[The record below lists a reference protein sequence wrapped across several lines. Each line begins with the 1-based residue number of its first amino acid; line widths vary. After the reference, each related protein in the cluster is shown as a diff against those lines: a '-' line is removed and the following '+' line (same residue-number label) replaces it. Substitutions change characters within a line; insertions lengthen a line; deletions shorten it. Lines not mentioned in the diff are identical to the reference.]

1 MNNENEGTN
10 VKNKNMLNK
19 ICIISSC
26 VLLCI
31 AIMLSF
37 VGCPTDTSN
46 DNGTDNGNN
55 SQSDKSVYVL
65 MNIPYD
71 VFYSAEGVGKR
82 SDNNAKVNYTQ
93 TNVQIGGADA
103 VTSAT
108 TKFGNYGLAGGGY
121 HKEKTNFSDDEAAS
135 ATGATCAGVTW
146 PVKASSIEDV
156 KKLGGNEIKASSTL
170 TMRSKGK
177 GGKLNEPVNL
187 SGWQCLTETD
197 KDYSYYVLNSAP
209 AYYMTLTVNGNT
221 PIFSATVGT
230 AESKTASPTVSYN
243 GHHAGT
249 TFKLPDEQAGY
260 QINAVVITTGTIK
273 AGLLH
278 LWGFWRNQEI
288 GLDGLEGVVG
298 TAITNVRVYCNEN
311 TTDVT
316 KVVYHVF
323 DYAMNVT
330 ALPDYIGTDAAVSLD
345 TNDPTKLN
353 VTIPSA
359 LTNPKVT
366 VTYSVNR
373 VSTTVVDKATAENGV
388 VTLPSDKTLIKGT
401 YSVQILSDNYAPIA
415 KSVAVNGSISDEDI
429 VNLNENIIKA
439 NAYAAADDTLSDL
452 SNDIKSAWTVLS
464 ASVVSN
470 AELTELKSDFTTHLA
485 AANAVTLTGTAFSG
499 VVGTSGSRAY
509 VGLFKPTIFKAEYD
523 ELWKKYCS
531 QCGYADNSADTADFL
546 KASISA
552 ETWGPTAKQ
561 GQTTFNC
568 ELHPTGNEVL
578 TFSVDNGVY
587 KLNDGT
593 NTYTYDYLG
602 ISYMGARE
610 DWHAIM
616 PNYVPEGFVVSYDCA
631 VYKAKEDNAGEYKY
645 VMLLPDTP
653 EETYHIEFRYGSDI
667 DALQKA
673 LSGQYSFW
681 LAAGIPQNAD
691 ETMIDNVIKLFVT
704 ENLNK
709 N

>member
-1 MNNENEGTN
+1 MNNKHEETN
-10 VKNKNMLNK
+10 VKNKNYLNR

-26 VLLCI
+26 MLVGL
-31 AIMLSF
+31 AIMLSLI
-37 VGCPTDTSN
+37 GCPQNTDSGNQSSN
-46 DNGTDNGNN
+46 QQNGNN
-55 SQSDKSVYVL
+55 EDKSVYVL
-65 MNIPYD
+65 MNIPYSE
-71 VFYSAEGVGKR
+71 FYAAEGVGKS
-82 SDNNAKVNYTQ
+82 SDGKVNYTK

-108 TKFGNYGLAGGGY
+108 TKYGNYGLAGGGY
-121 HKEKTNFSDDEAAS
+121 HYGRTYKSDTEAQ
-135 ATGATCAGVTW
+135 GATAAGVTW
-146 PVKASSIEDV
+146 PVKASSLEEI
-156 KKLGGNEIKASSTL
+156 KSLGGTEVTADTTVKTASN
-170 TMRSKGK
+170 GK
-177 GGKLNEPVNL
+177 GGKFNAVTTLT
-187 SGWQCLTETD
+187 GWQCLTETGT
-197 KDYSYYVLNSAP
+197 DYSYYVLDNAP
-209 AYYMTLTVNGNT
+209 TYYMTLTLNGST
-221 PIFSATVGT
+221 PTFSAVSGN
-230 AESKTASPTVSYN
+230 AETKDQISPDISYN

-260 QINAVVITTGTIK
+260 QINAVVITAGTTK

-288 GLDGLEGVVG
+288 GLDGLEGVLG
-298 TAITNVRVYCNEN
+298 TQITNVRVYCNEN
-311 TTDVT
+311 TTDV
-316 KVVYHVF
+316 KNVVYHVF
-323 DYAMNVT
+323 DYPMNVT
-330 ALPDYIGTDAAVSLD
+330 ALPDYTGDDTAAALD
-345 TNDPTKLN
+345 NDDQTKLN

-373 VSTTVVDKATAENGV
+373 VSTTVIEDAEPDNGV
-388 VTLPSDKTLIKGT
+388 IVLDADKTLIKGT
-401 YSVQILSDNYAPIA
+401 YSVQIKSDNYAPIV
-415 KSVAVNGSISDEDI
+415 KSVIVSGSISEDDI
-429 VNLNENIIKA
+429 VTLNENIIRA
-439 NAYAAADDTLSDL
+439 NAYAAANDTLTDL

-470 AELTELKSDFTTHLA
+470 AELTKLKSDFATHFA
-485 AANAVTLTGTAFSG
+485 AANAVTLTETAFSG

-509 VGLFKPTIFKAEYD
+509 VGLFKPTIFDETYD
-523 ELWKKYCS
+523 ETWKQYCV
-531 QCGYADNSADTADFL
+531 QCGYADNSADTAAFL

-552 ETWGPTAKQ
+552 ETWGATAVE

-578 TFSVDNGVY
+578 TFSVDDGVY

-610 DWHAIM
+610 DWHAVM

-673 LSGQYSFW
+673 LSGKYSFW
-681 LAAGIPQNAD
+681 LAAGIPQDAD
-691 ETMIDNVIKLFVT
+691 DEMIDNVIKLFVT
-704 ENLNK
+704 ENLAK
-709 N
+709 GE

>member
-1 MNNENEGTN
+1 MNNKHEKTN
-10 VKNKNMLNK
+10 VKNKNYLNR

-26 VLLCI
+26 MLVGL
-31 AIMLSF
+31 AIMLSLI
-37 VGCPTDTSN
+37 GCPQNTDSGNQSSN
-46 DNGTDNGNN
+46 QQNGNN
-55 SQSDKSVYVL
+55 EDKSVYVL
-65 MNIPYD
+65 MNIPYSE
-71 VFYSAEGVGKR
+71 FYAAEGVGKS
-82 SDNNAKVNYTQ
+82 SDGKVNYTK
-93 TNVQIGGADA
+93 TNAQIAGADA

-108 TKFGNYGLAGGGY
+108 TKYGNYGLAGGGY
-121 HKEKTNFSDDEAAS
+121 HYGRTYKSDTEAQ
-135 ATGATCAGVTW
+135 GATAAGVTW
-146 PVKASSIEDV
+146 PVKASSLEEI
-156 KKLGGNEIKASSTL
+156 KSLGGTEVTADTTVKTASN
-170 TMRSKGK
+170 GK
-177 GGKLNEPVNL
+177 GGKFNAVTTLT
-187 SGWQCLTETD
+187 GWQCLTETD
-197 KDYSYYVLNSAP
+197 KDYSYYVLDTAP
-209 AYYMTLTVNGNT
+209 AYYMTLTLNNST
-221 PIFSATVGT
+221 PTFSAVSGN
-230 AESKTASPTVSYN
+230 AETKDQISPDISYN

-260 QINAVVITTGTIK
+260 QINAVVITAGTTK

-288 GLDGLEGVVG
+288 GLDGLEGVLG
-298 TAITNVRVYCNEN
+298 TQITNVRVYCNEN
-311 TTDVT
+311 TTDV
-316 KVVYHVF
+316 KNVVYHVF
-323 DYAMNVT
+323 DYPMNVT
-330 ALPDYIGTDAAVSLD
+330 ALPDYTGDDTAAALD
-345 TNDPTKLN
+345 NDDQTKLN

-439 NAYAAADDTLSDL
+439 NAYVAADNTLTDL

-470 AELTELKSDFTTHLA
+470 AELTKLKSDFATHFA
-485 AANAVTLTGTAFSG
+485 AANTVSLTETAFSG
-499 VVGTSGSRAY
+499 VVGTNGSRAY
-509 VGLFKPTIFKAEYD
+509 VGLFKPTIFDETYD
-523 ELWKKYCS
+523 ETWKLYCA
-531 QCGYADNSADTADFL
+531 QCGYADNSADTAASL

-552 ETWGPTAKQ
+552 ETWGATAVE

-578 TFSVDNGVY
+578 TFSVDDGVY

-610 DWHAIM
+610 DWHAVM

-645 VMLLPDTP
+645 VLLLPDTP

-673 LSGQYSFW
+673 LSGKYSFW
-681 LAAGIPQNAD
+681 LAAGIPQDAD

-704 ENLNK
+704 ENLAK
-709 N
+709 GE